1 MAENAEPAA
10 PTPTPHQA
18 WAKTTLWVLVV
29 LIVAVNLALFL
40 RSCRNLPGEAIDK
53 TGKLVRDAGK
63 VLADV
68 VGAFNQGRVT
78 TEFISYASSLSP
90 THRLQFA
97 TLKQTE
103 IFTRRDEASTAFGY
117 VPLPDIVVEAR
128 APVEF
133 TYYLELNARWQLLL
147 KDNVI
152 YVLAPDIQYNQPAV
166 DVSAI
171 RYEVKKDSVVRD
183 TKAALESLKQSVT
196 QLSKIRARENINLV
210 RETGRRQ
217 TTEFVEKWLM
227 KSFSDAKQYPVKVY
241 FPGEKLPEGIQAEA
255 GVAPQITKPA
265 Q

>member
-1 MAENAEPAA
+1 VAENAEPAA

-29 LIVAVNLALFL
+29 LIIVVNTVLFL
-40 RSCRNLPGEAIDK
+40 RSCQKLPGDAIEK
-53 TGKLVRDAGK
+53 TGKLVRDAGRAL
-63 VLADV
+63 VDV
-68 VGAFNQGRVT
+68 VGAFNQGRIT

-103 IFTRRDEASTAFGY
+103 IFTRTDEARTAFGY

-133 TYYLELNARWQLLL
+133 TYYLDLNARWQLLL
-147 KDNVI
+147 KENVI
-152 YVLAPDIQYNQPAV
+152 YVLAPDIQFNQPAV

-217 TTEFVEKWLM
+217 TMEFVEKWLM

-241 FPGEKLPEGIQAEA
+241 FPGEKLPEGIQAET
-255 GVAPQITKPA
+255 GVAPPLNKQA

>member
-1 MAENAEPAA
+1 MAEPVGPDA
-10 PTPTPHQA
+10 PQPTPHQA

-29 LIVAVNLALFL
+29 LIVVINTVLFL
-40 RSCRNLPGEAIDK
+40 RSCQKLPGEAIDK
-53 TGKLVRDAGK
+53 TAKLVRDAGK
-63 VLADV
+63 ALVDV

-78 TEFISYASSLSP
+78 TEFISYASNLSP

-103 IFTRRDEASTAFGY
+103 IFTRKDEASTAFGY

-133 TYYLELNARWQLLL
+133 TYYLDLNARWQLLL

-152 YVLAPDIQYNQPAV
+152 YVLAPDIQFNQPAV
-166 DVSAI
+166 DASAI

-183 TKAALESLKQSVT
+183 TKAALENLKQSVT

-227 KSFSDAKQYPVKVY
+227 KSFSDARQYPVKVY
-241 FPGEKLPEGIQAEA
+241 FPGEKLPEGIQADA
-255 GVAPQITKPA
+255 GVAPPITKPV

>member
-1 MAENAEPAA
+1 VAENAQPAA

-29 LIVAVNLALFL
+29 LIVAVNVLLFL
-40 RSCRNLPGEAIDK
+40 RSCQKMPGDAIEK
-53 TGKLVRDAGK
+53 TGKLVREAGK
-63 VLADV
+63 ALVDV
-68 VGAFNQGRVT
+68 VGAFNQGHVT
-78 TEFISYASSLSP
+78 TEFISYASSINP
-90 THRLQFA
+90 MHRLQFA

-103 IFTRRDEASTAFGY
+103 IFTRTDAASTAFGY
-117 VPLPDIVVEAR
+117 VPLPDVIVEAR

-133 TYYLELNARWQLLL
+133 TYHLDLNARWQLLL

-152 YVLAPDIQYNQPAV
+152 YVLAPDIEFNQPAV

-171 RYEVKKDSVVRD
+171 RYEVKKDSVIRD
-183 TKAALESLKQSVT
+183 TKAALDNLKLSIT

-217 TTEFVEKWLM
+217 TEEFVAKWLM

-241 FPGEKLPEGIQAEA
+241 FPGEKLPD
-255 GVAPQITKPA
+255 GVQPDPAIPSPANRPA